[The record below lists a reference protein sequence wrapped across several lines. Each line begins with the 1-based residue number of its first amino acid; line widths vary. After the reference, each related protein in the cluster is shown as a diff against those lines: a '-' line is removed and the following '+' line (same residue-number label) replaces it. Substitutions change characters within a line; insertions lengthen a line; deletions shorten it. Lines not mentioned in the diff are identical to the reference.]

1 MRTRIVLFSLQSVSG
16 MLLATCSLF
25 LMAQRQSTTTEE
37 SAKLKSFLRDYLHDS
52 YKTGDTTTR
61 YIAVFVHLTEGG
73 RQHAI
78 VHFTD
83 QHSCGTGGCTTL
95 ILEPAGSS
103 FKVITSIA
111 IGWPPIRI
119 LTTKTNGWHDIGI
132 WVQGG
137 GIRDGYEADLPF
149 DGKTYPRNPSVPPA
163 RRLVEKVVGR
173 IVIPKDAVGVTL
185 Y

>member
-1 MRTRIVLFSLQSVSG
+1 MFSLLDG
-16 MLLATCSLF
+16 TATVDDDRGISQTKELSPGLPARF
-25 LMAQRQSTTTEE
+25 LQDGRHYDP
-37 SAKLKSFLRDYLHDS
+37 LYCCVRSFN
-52 YKTGDTTTR
+52 
-61 YIAVFVHLTEGG
+61 G
-73 RQHAI
+73 RRKEHAI